1 MSDDIVAELD
11 RWLDRNPVNDRVLT
25 LAAMV
30 QRARDEIVALR
41 ALRKGVADGG
51 WVWEQIEMTHKAAR
65 AEALEEARVCAAGF
79 RLAAP
84 HPIGPAFGAGWDTAA
99 QKIAEAI
106 AALKGGI

>member
-11 RWLDRNPVNDRVLT
+11 RWLAHVGNPETTNDARFPINV
-25 LAAMV
+25 V
-30 QRARDEIVALR
+30 QRARDEILALR
-41 ALRKGVADGG
+41 ELLGEEANCSQEFADQ
-51 WVWEQIEMTHKAAR
+51 VR
-65 AEALEEARVCAAGF
+65 AEALEEARACAAGF

-106 AALKGGI
+106 DALKGK